1 MDFLSFL
8 GSDLVEWLMEHVDGL
23 RDRKDGRKFAGELL
37 KEKLI
42 SHVVN
47 KITFTEQ
54 CYYILGEE
62 CADYAR
68 LRQNPG
74 GDDPGVRS
82 EVGSILPPPPPGLV
96 AAAAQQSGRAWPQP
110 TMMPQGAPSMVSGV
124 ENPANVD
131 GTTRFYLTNL

>member
-1 MDFLSFL
+1 
-8 GSDLVEWLMEHVDGL
+8 MEHVDGL

-62 CADYAR
+62 CAG
-68 LRQNPG
+68 LFLG
-74 GDDPGVRS
+74 F
-82 EVGSILPPPPPGLV
+82 EFILFC
-96 AAAAQQSGRAWPQP
+96 S
-110 TMMPQGAPSMVSGV
+110 T
-124 ENPANVD
+124 EANMD
-131 GTTRFYLTNL
+131 MLLPNC